1 MNDMQLT
8 DGEIH
13 VWSYALDRAPEEIA
27 RLVAVLSDGERAR
40 AASFHFPRDRARF
53 EVARTRL
60 RQLLAGYLD
69 CGPAELVFGTGA
81 HGKPTLEQPA
91 AGNLR
96 FNLSHSYGQALLA
109 VARGCELGIDL
120 EQIRSDVDF
129 EGIVDS
135 HFSTREKAAWTALPI
150 PQQTEGFFH
159 GWVRKEA
166 YVKARGEGLM
176 RDGARYS
183 VSVAPAGPA
192 ALLED
197 TLAPGAEGHWC
208 IDPVPAPAGFA
219 AAVAYSGAC
228 RRIVMRAAPG
238 ATDAG

>member
-1 MNDMQLT
+1 MNDLQLH

-27 RLVAVLSDGERAR
+27 RLVAVLSAGERAR

-53 EVARTRL
+53 EVARTQL
-60 RQLLAGYLD
+60 RALLAGYLG
-69 CGPAELVFGTGA
+69 CGAAELVFGTGA

-109 VARGCELGIDL
+109 VARGCELGVDL
-120 EQIRSDVDF
+120 EQIRPDVDF
-129 EGIVDS
+129 EGIVES
-135 HFSTREKAAWTALPI
+135 HFSPAERAAWTTLP
-150 PQQTEGFFH
+150 PTRQPEAFFH

-183 VSVAPAGPA
+183 VAITRPETA
-192 ALLED
+192 ALIED
-197 TLAPGAEGHWC
+197 TLAPGAEAQWC
-208 IDPVPAPAGFA
+208 VDPVPAPAGFV
-219 AAVAYSGAC
+219 AAVAYSGGR
-228 RRIVMRAAPG
+228 RRIVLRSAP
-238 ATDAG
+238 